1 MSKKENSEF
10 MNVLGDYFVTYLPF
24 SKGLSPNTIKS
35 YKQCFILLL
44 NFMFNQKEI
53 SADKLVFSDLD
64 YETLLDFFNWLE
76 SERKCKPITRNQRL
90 SAIFAFSE
98 YAQNRNFDAASVF
111 RTNINKIP
119 LKKGSVKTRTFFTR
133 EEIGILLVHPD
144 ERTETGLRDK
154 VLLSI
159 MYASGARAQEMCD
172 LIVRNIQ
179 FHDNVSTLILSGKG
193 NKTRR
198 IGLPN
203 SCVIM
208 LKKYIYHR
216 HIGDAYS
223 RHVFSSQTHEQ
234 MTVSCIEGI
243 FKKYV
248 SLAKERRPELFPFD
262 NYSPHSMRHSTASHL
277 LEAGVDIV
285 TIKNILGHVSLQTTQ
300 IYTELSQET
309 VNKRLREWNDSW
321 FGEGIVTKDSY
332 NEKKDSIPE
341 FLKK

>member
-1 MSKKENSEF
+1 MSKKKNTGF
-10 MNVLGDYFVTYLPF
+10 MNVLEDYFITYLPF

-35 YKQCFILLL
+35 YKQSFLLL
-44 NFMFNQKEI
+44 LDFMYSKKGI
-53 SADKLVFSDLD
+53 PADTLTFSDLN
-64 YETLLDFFNWLE
+64 YETMLDFFNWLE
-76 SERKCKPITRNQRL
+76 ADRKCKPVTRNQRL
-90 SAIFAFSE
+90 SAISAFSE
-98 YAQNRNFDAASVF
+98 YAQNRDFDAASVF
-111 RTNINKIP
+111 RTSVNKIP
-119 LKKGSVKTRTFFTR
+119 LKKGNSKTRAVFTR
-133 EEIGILLVHPD
+133 EEVSILLALPD

-159 MYASGARAQEMCD
+159 MYASGTRAQEMCD

-179 FHDNVSTLILSGKG
+179 FHDYTATLILTGKG

-203 SCVIM
+203 NCVVT
-208 LKKYIYHR
+208 LKKYIHHR
-216 HIGDAYS
+216 HIDEEYS
-223 RHVFSSQTHEQ
+223 RHIFSSQTHEQ

-248 SLAKERRPELFPFD
+248 SLAKEKRPDLYPF
-262 NYSPHSMRHSTASHL
+262 NSYPPHSMRHSTASHL

-300 IYTELSQET
+300 IYAELSQET

-321 FGEGIVTKDSY
+321 FGQETAINDY
-332 NEKKDSIPE
+332 QNEKKDNVPE
-341 FLKK
+341 FLKR